1 MNPSPEIQRMVSDLI
16 NELTSTN
23 DINKENLLKAGTEI
37 ELNMSR
43 DFKKTIES
51 KFVQLK
57 QEFDTID
64 VNKDSYLSLN
74 ELYNFFKKKNPSVKR
89 EDIQSLFE
97 LSDRDKNLKISLNE
111 FVYIYILLEEK
122 LKLQKENLIRLKNDL
137 IRKLEKYQDKL
148 REYENEEFLPS
159 GISKQNELTIRI
171 KEIKNL
177 QKTRKSKLILSLYKK
192 SGEIID
198 EKETQSKYGLNPKFD
213 EVFTF
218 QVLDDKNYVK
228 CTLTDAGTLINEG
241 HGYFIINLGDYL
253 DQSRKDVE
261 YDITGEENLAKV
273 SISCIFTYNNKRKY
287 SDLINKI
294 SQQVDKLTQNIFQ
307 LENLSEKIDEPYGLI
322 YYNKI
327 KEIQDKKI
335 LNTSENVNEFLGN
348 TRISLYSSQRNSKFS
363 YSESP
368 NKLRIS
374 EAQDEL
380 NRGKNNA
387 EKLDIIQEEAG
398 NSINSNLLRN
408 EIKSTEGYLPDNF
421 NQYFPKHSI
430 LGKKSS
436 QLIILGILISLCCFI
451 LGKFDAFNL
460 ILYIFGLLMAYN
472 VANINGR
479 FDTIRYYFYGLLI
492 VIGFDTFWILF
503 LNREQ
508 NVDYSTLFRVIV
520 FGFTIVSL
528 IIKIIL
534 SYLIRNRRR

>member
-1 MNPSPEIQRMVSDLI
+1 MNPSPEIQRIVSDLI

-43 DFKKTIES
+43 DFQKTIES

-57 QEFDTID
+57 QEFDLID

-171 KEIKNL
+171 KEVKNL

-408 EIKSTEGYLPDNF
+408 EIK
-421 NQYFPKHSI
+421 
-430 LGKKSS
+430 
-436 QLIILGILISLCCFI
+436 
-451 LGKFDAFNL
+451 
-460 ILYIFGLLMAYN
+460 
-472 VANINGR
+472 
-479 FDTIRYYFYGLLI
+479 
-492 VIGFDTFWILF
+492 
-503 LNREQ
+503 
-508 NVDYSTLFRVIV
+508 
-520 FGFTIVSL
+520 
-528 IIKIIL
+528 
-534 SYLIRNRRR
+534 

>member
-64 VNKDSYLSLN
+64 VNKDSFLSIN
-74 ELYNFFKKKNPSVKR
+74 ELYNCFKKKNPSVKR

-97 LSDRDKNLKISLNE
+97 LSDRDKNSKISLNE

-122 LKLQKENLIRLKNDL
+122 IKLQKENLIRLKNDL
-137 IRKLEKYQDKL
+137 IRKLEKYQEKL
-148 REYENEEFLPS
+148 KEYENEEFYPS
-159 GISKQNELTIRI
+159 GISKQNELSIRI

-177 QKTRKSKLILSLYKK
+177 QKMRKCKLILNLYNK

-213 EVFTF
+213 EIFTF
-218 QVLDDKNYVK
+218 QVLDDKSYVK
-228 CTLTDAGTLINEG
+228 CTLTDTATLINEG
-241 HGYFIINLGDYL
+241 HGYFIINLGNYL
-253 DQSRKDVE
+253 EQTRKDME
-261 YDITGEENLAKV
+261 YDIIGEENLAKV

-287 SDLINKI
+287 SDLIAKI

-307 LENLSEKIDEPYGLI
+307 LDNLSEKIDEPYGLI
-322 YYNKI
+322 YYNKL

-335 LNTSENVNEFLGN
+335 LNTSENVNEFSGN
-348 TRISLYSSQRNSKFS
+348 THISLYSSQRNSKFS

-374 EAQDEL
+374 EVQDEL

-398 NSINSNLLRN
+398 NSINSNLLKN

-460 ILYIFGLLMAYN
+460 ILYIFGLLMGYN

>member
-43 DFKKTIES
+43 DFQKTIES

-57 QEFDTID
+57 QEFDLID

-421 NQYFPKHSI
+421 NQYFPKHSLI
-430 LGKKSS
+430 GKKSS

-451 LGKFDAFNL
+451 LGKFDVFNL
-460 ILYIFGLLMAYN
+460 ILYIFGILMAYN
-472 VANINGR
+472 IANINGR
-479 FDTIRYYFYGLLI
+479 FDTIRYYFYSLLVVI
-492 VIGFDTFWILF
+492 VFDTFWILF

-508 NVDYSTLFRVIV
+508 NMDYSTLFRVII
-520 FGFTIVSL
+520 FGFTIISL

-534 SYLIRNRRR
+534 CYLIRNRRR

>member
-1 MNPSPEIQRMVSDLI
+1 MNPSPEIQRIVSDLI

-43 DFKKTIES
+43 DFQKTIES

-261 YDITGEENLAKV
+261 YDITGL
-273 SISCIFTYNNKRKY
+273 
-287 SDLINKI
+287 
-294 SQQVDKLTQNIFQ
+294 
-307 LENLSEKIDEPYGLI
+307 
-322 YYNKI
+322 
-327 KEIQDKKI
+327 
-335 LNTSENVNEFLGN
+335 
-348 TRISLYSSQRNSKFS
+348 
-363 YSESP
+363 
-368 NKLRIS
+368 
-374 EAQDEL
+374 
-380 NRGKNNA
+380 
-387 EKLDIIQEEAG
+387 
-398 NSINSNLLRN
+398 
-408 EIKSTEGYLPDNF
+408 
-421 NQYFPKHSI
+421 
-430 LGKKSS
+430 
-436 QLIILGILISLCCFI
+436 
-451 LGKFDAFNL
+451 
-460 ILYIFGLLMAYN
+460 
-472 VANINGR
+472 
-479 FDTIRYYFYGLLI
+479 
-492 VIGFDTFWILF
+492 
-503 LNREQ
+503 
-508 NVDYSTLFRVIV
+508 
-520 FGFTIVSL
+520 
-528 IIKIIL
+528 
-534 SYLIRNRRR
+534 

>member
-1 MNPSPEIQRMVSDLI
+1 MNPPEIQRMVSDLI

-43 DFKKTIES
+43 DFQKTIES

-374 EAQDEL
+374 EVQDEL
-380 NRGKNNA
+380 NSGKNNA

-398 NSINSNLLRN
+398 NSINSNLLKN

-503 LNREQ
+503 LNGEQ